1 MISAGGSA
9 LLGCAADPYDPRRRR
24 RPQAAGGLSSTI
36 AVAASLVGIAMAPP
50 WAAAVSASSSP
61 APLTASPPFRASGQ
75 PPSQRRRR
83 RTTTR
88 VRGCRGGGAPPSAA
102 ARPAHRARAR
112 LEGRSQDRAVG
123 RTGRSIAGRRR
134 CRAAASWAPPH
145 RPSLAGYLP
154 CAIGRRPSSPSAA
167 SASREDTAAGAD
179 LGLTIGGEP
188 LGFSNL
194 LCFLCPVL
202 TTRGRDKEEREI
214 RYGTRDCTRRS
225 PCCCCVFF

>member
-1 MISAGGSA
+1 LISAGGSA
-9 LLGCAADPYDPRRRR
+9 LLGCAADPSDLRCRRRQ
-24 RPQAAGGLSSTI
+24 PAAGGLTSTV

-50 WAAAVSASSSP
+50 WAAAASASSSP
-61 APLTASPPFRASGQ
+61 APLTASPPLPRLRPA
-75 PPSQRRRR
+75 PSQRRRC
-83 RTTTR
+83 RTTAH
-88 VRGCRGGGAPPSAA
+88 VRSCRGGGAPPSAD

-167 SASREDTAAGAD
+167 SASRRRGCGGGSWPAKRRRAARVSD
-179 LGLTIGGEP
+179 
-188 LGFSNL
+188 L
-194 LCFLCPVL
+194 LCFFCPVL
-202 TTRGRDKEEREI
+202 TRGEE
-214 RYGTRDCTRRS
+214 TRREEFATAPEIVPGGHPAAAVCFS
-225 PCCCCVFF
+225 

>member
-1 MISAGGSA
+1 MRAV
-9 LLGCAADPYDPRRRR
+9 LYRRRGRVARWHRHGPALGR
-24 RPQAAGGLSSTI
+24 RRL
-36 AVAASLVGIAMAPP
+36 LVVVPGPAH
-50 WAAAVSASSSP
+50 VFP
-61 APLTASPPFRASGQ
+61 APSAPQDS

-83 RTTTR
+83 QTTAR

-145 RPSLAGYLP
+145 HPSLAGYLP

-167 SASREDTAAGAD
+167 SASRRRGCGGGSWPAKRRRAARVSD
-179 LGLTIGGEP
+179 
-188 LGFSNL
+188 L

-202 TTRGRDKEEREI
+202 TRGEE
-214 RYGTRDCTRRS
+214 TRRREEFATAPEIVPGGHPAAAVCFS
-225 PCCCCVFF
+225 